1 MSNIRLRDLMEKKV
15 LVVDDE
21 ERVVQSIAGVLEDE
35 GFRIAK
41 AKSGEEAIK
50 VFQEEGPDVTL
61 LDIWMP
67 GMDGIEVLKRLK
79 WIAPECQVIMISGHA
94 TISTAMT
101 AVKLGAFDFIE
112 KPLSLDLL
120 LMTVRRAL
128 DQRKVLQTGRQPR
141 EVPPGESPFQS
152 PSFESREEASLSREA
167 SERKETSVLL
177 QRTIKKSVV
186 LYGTGLHSGMK
197 TGLLFQPLPP
207 NSGILFGSVSSDE
220 VVPAHLDFVQT
231 TEFATS
237 LKKGRAIAK
246 TVEHL
251 MAVLHAYHITNLMIK
266 MIEEIPIMD
275 GSALEF
281 CKVVEEAGIEEQ
293 EEKINELIID
303 RKMEIVDK
311 NKSLIIEP
319 ADTFSIHFFLD
330 YPPPIGQ
337 QTLDFVLESEEAFK
351 DQIAPARTFGFVKDI
366 EMLNR
371 MGLAGGGRLH
381 NIILVDDEKIVNT
394 ELRFRDEFVRHKILD
409 LIGDFYL
416 LNRPIR
422 GKVSAH
428 LTGHTENIAL
438 MKKIQE
444 ATRQKERGEITL
456 FFGGRNGTRRTAP
469 NERILRY
476 ARGSSSRKVFRT
488 DGRTNQKDS

>member
-1 MSNIRLRDLMEKKV
+1 MEKKV
-15 LVVDDE
+15 LIVDDE

-35 GFRIAK
+35 GFRVTK

-50 VFQEEGPDVTL
+50 VFQQEEPDITL

-79 WIAPECQVIMISGHA
+79 WISPDCQVIMISGHA

-112 KPLSLDLL
+112 KPLSLDVL
-120 LMTVRRAL
+120 LMTIHRAL
-128 DQRKVLQTGRQPR
+128 DQQKELLTIQRSEEIVS
-141 EVPPGESPFQS
+141 EDPFQGKKIFS
-152 PSFESREEASLSREA
+152 KEIGGELTGPPLASLQEAIPLTREA
-167 SERKETSVLL
+167 SKRKGISLYP
-177 QRTIKKSVV
+177 QRTLKQSMV
-186 LYGTGLHSGMK
+186 LYGTGLHSGKK

-207 NSGILFGSVSSDE
+207 HSGIIFGNISSDE
-220 VVPAHLDFVQT
+220 FVPAHLDYVQT

-251 MAVLHAYHITNLMIK
+251 MAVLHAYRITNLMVK

-281 CKVVEEAGIEEQ
+281 CKIVEEAGVEDQ
-293 EEKINELIID
+293 EERVDELVID
-303 RKMEIVDK
+303 RKVEIVHD
-311 NKSLIIEP
+311 NKSLTIEP
-319 ADTFSIHFFLD
+319 AEVFSIHFFLN
-330 YPPPIGQ
+330 YPPPIGE
-337 QTLDFVLESEEAFK
+337 QTFDFTLESEEAFR
-351 DQIAPARTFGFVKDI
+351 DQVAPARTFGFVKDI
-366 EMLNR
+366 EMLER
-371 MGLAGGGRLH
+371 MGMGGGGRLH
-381 NIILVDDEKIVNT
+381 NFILLDDEKIVNT
-394 ELRFRDEFVRHKILD
+394 ELRFSDEFVRHKVLD

-416 LNRPIR
+416 LNRPVR
-422 GKVSAH
+422 GKVTAR

-444 ATRQKERGEITL
+444 AKREKER
-456 FFGGRNGTRRTAP
+456 
-469 NERILRY
+469 
-476 ARGSSSRKVFRT
+476 
-488 DGRTNQKDS
+488 

>member
-1 MSNIRLRDLMEKKV
+1 MDKKI

-35 GFRIAK
+35 GFQVAS
-41 AKSGEEAIK
+41 AKSGEEAIGI
-50 VFQEEGPDVTL
+50 FQQEKPDVAL
-61 LDIWMP
+61 VDIWMP
-67 GMDGIEVLKRLK
+67 GMDGMEVLKRLK
-79 WIAPECQVIMISGHA
+79 GISPDCQVIMISGHA

-120 LMTVRRAL
+120 LQTIRRAL
-128 DQRKVLQTGRQPR
+128 DQQKKLVTLHPV
-141 EVPPGESPFQS
+141 EESPLPKAILPKETVEEMTQRGVAPFR
-152 PSFESREEASLSREA
+152 ESTFLSGEASKGKGVS
-167 SERKETSVLL
+167 LL
-177 QRTIKKSVV
+177 PQRTIKKSVV

-207 NSGILFGSVSSDE
+207 NSGILFGGVSSDE

-293 EEKINELIID
+293 EERVDELIIN
-303 RKMEIVDK
+303 RRLEVIDK
-311 NKSLIIEP
+311 NKSLVIEP
-319 ADTFSIHFFLD
+319 AEVFSIRYFLD
-330 YPPPIGQ
+330 YPSPIGKQ
-337 QTLDFVLESEEAFK
+337 SFEFILENEEAFRS
-351 DQIAPARTFGFVKDI
+351 QIAPARTFGFLKDV
-366 EMLNR
+366 EMLER
-371 MGLAGGGRLH
+371 MGMGEGGRLH
-381 NIILVDDEKIVNT
+381 NFILVDDEKVVNT
-394 ELRFRDEFVRHKILD
+394 ELRFPDEFVRHKILD
-409 LIGDFYL
+409 LVGDFYL
-416 LNRPIR
+416 LNRPVR
-422 GKVSAH
+422 GKVTAQF
-428 LTGHTENIAL
+428 TGHSENIAL
-438 MKKIQE
+438 
-444 ATRQKERGEITL
+444 L
-456 FFGGRNGTRRTAP
+456 
-469 NERILRY
+469 
-476 ARGSSSRKVFRT
+476 RKVQDEERKKEHQEST
-488 DGRTNQKDS
+488 RS